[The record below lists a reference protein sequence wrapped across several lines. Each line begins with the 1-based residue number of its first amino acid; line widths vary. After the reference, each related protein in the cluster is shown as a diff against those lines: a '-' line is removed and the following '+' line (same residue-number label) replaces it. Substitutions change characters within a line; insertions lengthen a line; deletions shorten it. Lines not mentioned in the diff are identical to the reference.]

1 MKLLKNHI
9 TAPLKRMDV
18 RSALGATLIAISMA
32 LFAIPG
38 FSAGQAAVGDIMK
51 FTTMVGVDGSFVGH
65 NPIRGVIGDDL
76 PWEIGSVKGSLT
88 TDGHLQLIVRG
99 LVFANVPSVP
109 ANLRGINDE
118 SQFRALV
125 SCLSG
130 DGTGKVATV
139 NIKTGGFPAT
149 TSGDSNIDT
158 FVGLPNQCVAP
169 IIFVLS
175 GSEDKWFSVTGF
187 ESE

>member
-1 MKLLKNHI
+1 MHFFKKSVVVISGFVLMLVCLGPAIAKGS
-9 TAPLKRMDV
+9 
-18 RSALGATLIAISMA
+18 SAAAI
-32 LFAIPG
+32 
-38 FSAGQAAVGDIMK
+38 IMQ
-51 FTTMVGVDGSFVGH
+51 FTSMVGVDGSFVGH
-65 NPIRGVIGDDL
+65 NPIRGVIGDEL
-76 PWEIGSVKGSLT
+76 PWEVGRVRGSLT
-88 TDGHLQLIVRG
+88 TDGHLQLSVRG
-99 LVFANVPSVP
+99 VVFANDPSVP
-109 ANLRGINDE
+109 LNLRGINDE